1 MRSQKEDRPPATD
14 GSKDDDGDDDLS
26 PEDLSK
32 LAAGLLGGAG
42 GGAGGIVADL
52 EDPGKLV
59 REAVKPF
66 QDEMDR
72 IEAEFAKRVEES
84 TDDMQRK
91 LDDMLG
97 GLDSGRK

>member
-1 MRSQKEDRPPATD
+1 M
-14 GSKDDDGDDDLS
+14 
-26 PEDLSK
+26 SK
-32 LAAGLLGGAG
+32 LASGLLGGAG
-42 GGAGGIVADL
+42 TGAGGIVADL

-72 IEAEFAKRVEES
+72 IEADFAKRVEES
-84 TDDMQRK
+84 TGDMERK

-97 GLDSGRK
+97 DLDGGRK